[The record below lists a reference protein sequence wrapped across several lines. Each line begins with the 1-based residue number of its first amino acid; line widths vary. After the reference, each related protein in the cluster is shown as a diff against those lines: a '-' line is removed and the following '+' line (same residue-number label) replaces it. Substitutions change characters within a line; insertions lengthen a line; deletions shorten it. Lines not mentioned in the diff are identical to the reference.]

1 MKRLKIHMNK
11 KLIPLLVCFSLAI
24 VSLTAASQETTRY
37 PIEIA
42 DFQQWEKFPAQCADY
57 RRSTV
62 RAYAPAL
69 ADYSVAY
76 QSFGNKLKNAVTLF
90 FYPRMKDSSV
100 QLRAE
105 VSEVLNAH
113 QDAQI
118 VNRRAIKL
126 EAKGKAYSAT
136 LITFEYTDII
146 GEKRQSLSSQL
157 LIVFLD
163 TGTFKVRSTSPAEH
177 GTDAEAGVL
186 ELLQC
191 VAWST

>member
-1 MKRLKIHMNK
+1 MNK

-113 QDAQI
+113 QD
-118 VNRRAIKL
+118 RADC
-126 EAKGKAYSAT
+126 ESTRNQARS
-136 LITFEYTDII
+136 E
-146 GEKRQSLSSQL
+146 RQGVQRNA
-157 LIVFLD
+157 D
-163 TGTFKVRSTSPAEH
+163 HVRIY
-177 GTDAEAGVL
+177 
-186 ELLQC
+186 
-191 VAWST
+191 